1 MQNQAGGLL
10 TCDSKLLLE
19 REDNEEWLTSD
30 AEKFWKKALSTSGVH
45 LQDPLKFIKT
55 YSRIWE
61 YVSITRSEFKLGS
74 KLFAQKAT
82 LGLNRVWSGP
92 SWTKTNSEKW
102 GVVYG

>member
-1 MQNQAGGLL
+1 MQNQAWGLL

-61 YVSITRSEFKLGS
+61 YVSNCHIGSLFGWNVMADRTRYFDICPI
-74 KLFAQKAT
+74 
-82 LGLNRVWSGP
+82 LGL
-92 SWTKTNSEKW
+92 
-102 GVVYG
+102 